1 MKNLTYL
8 YYVVTVMLL
17 FSCEQA
23 IEVDDPIN
31 QIHTGQVFEDAN
43 TAYAALDQIYTELQ
57 TNSLFS
63 GGSSGAGALLG
74 TYTDDLDLFLPP
86 GSSDNTYLFLNQ
98 LLPTNSIVKSV
109 WANAYK
115 EIYMANAVISGVRSS
130 TGISTANRDRIEGEA
145 TVIRSMVYLNLMQ
158 IFGEI
163 PYTVTTDYSVNQSLT
178 KKPEAEI
185 LQLLASDLQTA
196 VTLLSDDYR
205 DPSRIYVNRK
215 VAQMVLANVN
225 LLNKNWVEA
234 ESLCRTIIQS
244 PDYVFEAD
252 ITKVFKKT
260 GAHHLFLLK
269 TLTDGTPVPE
279 TKIYYFT
286 SPPPQN
292 YVLST
297 DLATSF
303 SAGDLRRLNWIKEV
317 GNYPAVFYRND
328 KYKNVITNNDEYSVV
343 YRLEQV
349 YFMLAESLIKQ
360 NKTEEA
366 TAWINKT
373 RVRAGL
379 AELPLTLNQEQLLGE
394 LITERRKEFFAEQGH
409 RFYDLKRL
417 GQLGVLKQHKPNWQD
432 FNGRWP
438 LPLSELLLN
447 PNLAPQ
453 NPNY

>member
-185 LQLLASDLQTA
+185 LQLLASDLQAA

-215 VAQMVLANVN
+215 VAQMVLADVN

-260 GAHHLFLLK
+260 GAHHLVLLK

-379 AELPLTLNQEQLLGE
+379 AELPLTFNQEQLLGE

>member
-185 LQLLASDLQTA
+185 LQLLASDLQAA

-394 LITERRKEFFAEQGH
+394 LITEIRKEFFAEQGH

>member
-163 PYTVTTDYSVNQSLT
+163 PYTVTTDYSVNQRLT

>member
-303 SAGDLRRLNWIKEV
+303 SAGDLRKMNWIKEV

-394 LITERRKEFFAEQGH
+394 LITEIRKEFFAEQGH

>member
-43 TAYAALDQIYTELQ
+43 TAYAALDHIYTELQ

-185 LQLLASDLQTA
+185 LQLLASDLQAA

-366 TAWINKT
+366 TAWINNT

>member
-1 MKNLTYL
+1 
-8 YYVVTVMLL
+8 MLL

-115 EIYMANAVISGVRSS
+115 EIYMANAVISGDRSS

-185 LQLLASDLQTA
+185 LQLLASDLQAA

-252 ITKVFKKT
+252 ITKVFKKP